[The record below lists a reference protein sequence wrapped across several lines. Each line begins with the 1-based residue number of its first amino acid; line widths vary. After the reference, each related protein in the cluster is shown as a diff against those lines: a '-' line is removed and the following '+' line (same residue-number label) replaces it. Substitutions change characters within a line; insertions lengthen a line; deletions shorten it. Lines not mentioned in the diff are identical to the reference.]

1 MKYNNFTMKHPET
14 ARRLSEA
21 LADRNMLPSELA
33 SKSGV
38 SKASISQYVNGSH
51 IPSNLSSTK
60 MAEVLKVNPLWLM
73 GFDMPK
79 TGYSHEAKEDDSVGE
94 LIDIALGLD
103 DATMQQLID
112 YAKYLSKEK

>member
-1 MKYNNFTMKHPET
+1 MKHKET

-79 TGYSHEAKEDDSVGE
+79 TGYSYDNKGDDSVSE
-94 LIDIALGLD
+94 LLDVALGLD
-103 DATMQQLID
+103 DEAMQQLIK
-112 YAKYLSKEK
+112 YAKYLSQEEK